1 MRKFHIIAGVSKNN
15 GIGFEN
21 RIPWNVSED
30 MKFFKDVTTSVDNP
44 NQINA
49 VIMGRKTFESLK
61 EKQLK
66 NRLNIVISSKIYKNV
81 LCFNNLQDALNKL
94 NTLCEIETIFVI
106 GGETLY
112 KEAILHNKCEYIY
125 LNVLDVDVEC
135 DTFFPQ
141 IDETSFENIWTTS
154 VSEKVKCLVY
164 KNKKLI

>member
-21 RIPWNVSED
+21 KIPWKIKED
-30 MKFFKDVTTSVDNP
+30 MKFFKDVTCSVDNP

-61 EKQLK
+61 EKPLK
-66 NRLNIVISSKIYKNV
+66 NRLNIVISSKKYNNV
-81 LCFNNLQDALNKL
+81 LCFNNIQDALNKL
-94 NTLCEIETIFVI
+94 DGLREIESIYVI

-112 KEAILHNKCEYIY
+112 KEAILHKKCEYIY
-125 LNVLDVDVEC
+125 LNALDVDVEC

-141 IDETSFENIWTTS
+141 IDENVFENVWRTS
-154 VSEKVKCLVY
+154 ISERVDFLLY
-164 KNKKLI
+164 KNKN